1 MRVPLVYKD
10 RPIFGLDIGHNTVKA
25 VQLTPG
31 KHPKVLGYGYANFS
45 ADTIIEGIIADP
57 EALAMEIK
65 PLFTQPAAGHITA
78 RRVAIALPL
87 AKVFIRTLD
96 LPAMNQS
103 NLEAAVH
110 FEAEQ
115 YVPVPI
121 ADLYIDY
128 TIIGSR
134 AVQSPGGPAKAPA
147 VASDPSA
154 PVHTDVLM
162 VAAPRAIVDS
172 YMKLFDYLNM
182 EIDLIEPS
190 ITSIARAIIQSGQ
203 ADQTILVMDLN
214 SRSSDLAVVNRNL
227 RLTGSIAVGGEELT
241 QDLVKNLNIT
251 PDQAKEIKY
260 KFGIGPS
267 GLQPKVVA
275 AIEPKLTTMLSE
287 IKKII
292 KYYQERGDAQNQVQ
306 SIILTGGGA
315 SLPGIV
321 DYFHKDL
328 KLPITVANTW
338 SKLDLNHC
346 PPPPVLQA
354 SMYTTAIGL
363 ALAGHES

>member
-1 MRVPLVYKD
+1 LRVPLVYKD
-10 RPIFGLDIGHNTVKA
+10 KPIFGIDIGYSTVKT
-25 VQLTPG
+25 VQLAPG
-31 KHPKVLGYGYANFS
+31 KRPKVLGYGYANFTP
-45 ADTIIEGIIADP
+45 DTVIEGIIADP
-57 EALAMEIK
+57 EALATQIK
-65 PLFTQPAAGHITA
+65 PLFSRPSAGHITA
-78 RRVAIALPL
+78 RRAAVSLPL
-87 AKVFIRTLD
+87 AKVFIRTLE
-96 LPAMNQS
+96 LPSMSQS
-103 NLEAAVH
+103 DLEAAVH

-128 TIIGSR
+128 TIIGTR
-134 AVQSPGGPAKAPA
+134 IVQA
-147 VASDPSA
+147 ASKSA
-154 PVHTDVLM
+154 TSTAAANAAGEVMHTDVLM

-172 YMKLFDYLNM
+172 YMRLFDFLDM
-182 EIDLIEPS
+182 EIELIESS
-190 ITSIARAIIQSGQ
+190 ISSIARAIIQSGQ

-214 SRSSDLAVVNRNL
+214 SHSSDLAVVNKNV
-227 RLTGSIAVGGEELT
+227 RLTGSIAVGGEGLT

-251 PDQAKEIKY
+251 TDQAKEIKY

-275 AIEPKLTTMLSE
+275 ALEPKLITILTE

-292 KYYQERGDAQNQVQ
+292 KYYQERGEAQNQVQ

-328 KLPITVANTW
+328 NLPITIANPW
-338 SKLDLNHC
+338 SNLNLNHC
-346 PPPPVLQA
+346 PEPPVLQA

-363 ALAGHES
+363 ALAKEVS